1 MFQSLDHLIIA
12 VEDLEKATHNY
23 QLIMGTPPVWTGAH
37 KSLGTSNAL
46 FNFQNTYLEL
56 LSPTGEGLG
65 ADLINHYLE
74 DTGEGLI
81 GMVFATKDINGAHQY
96 LQNHGFT
103 IGEPTDGEG
112 INFADQ
118 KLRRWKN
125 LFLPPDLTRGIFS
138 FVIEHTHGY
147 LPQSKEKKESEPYKL
162 DHVVINTNDADGF
175 IGIYKDVFNLRLALD
190 KNIEH
195 WQKRMLFFRLNQTTI
210 EVIEQEDDLPP
221 KDKMWG
227 LAWEIKNLEKAH
239 KRLEDAGVEVT
250 PIQKGVKEKTLVA
263 TVKSHTQNV
272 PTLFI
277 QHLD

>member
-12 VEDLEKATHNY
+12 VEDIEKATQNY

-65 ADLINHYLE
+65 ADLINHYLK

-81 GMVFATKDINGAHQY
+81 GMVFATKDIKGVYQS
-96 LQNHGFT
+96 LQNHGFPL
-103 IGEPTDGEG
+103 GEPTDGEG
-112 INFADQ
+112 TNSADQ
-118 KLRRWKN
+118 KLRKWKN

-138 FVIEHTHGY
+138 FVIEHTEGD
-147 LPQSKEKKESEPYKL
+147 LPQPESIEPSSPHKL

-175 IGIYKDVFNLRLALD
+175 IKIYKDTFNIRLALD
-190 KNIEH
+190 KVIEH

-221 KDKMWG
+221 GDQMWG
-227 LAWEIKNLEKAH
+227 LAWEVKDIEKAH
-239 KRLEDAGVEVT
+239 ERMMVEGIEVT

-263 TVKSHTQNV
+263 TIKSHNHNV
-272 PTLFI
+272 PTLLI